1 MIRLWLREHP
11 KAFSA
16 ATVGLMFVLGLL
28 IFGDARAGLISG
40 IYGGVLV
47 FLAWRTGGFGWK
59 LDAKEA
65 SRMEQGIPAVRT
77 DWLLRA
83 VLWVLA
89 VTAAIAVVLW
99 LSS

>member
-16 ATVGLMFVLGLL
+16 ATVGLMFVLGLM
-28 IFGDARAGLISG
+28 IFGDARAGLIGG

-65 SRMEQGIPAVRT
+65 SRMEQGVPAIRT
-77 DWLLRA
+77 EWLVRA
-83 VLWVLA
+83 VVSVLG

-99 LSS
+99 LAS